1 MGCAASPRPVSPNKI
16 RSTPLNTR
24 DLPLTN
30 TSHYSVP
37 PTGAG
42 KRLDAWLSTQA
53 PELSR
58 ARIQNLIQDGH
69 ILLNG
74 KTSKPSHKLATGQT
88 VTLSIPPPVD
98 IALKPEAIPL
108 AVLHEDSDLIV
119 INKPA
124 GLVVHPAAGHASGT
138 LVNALLAH
146 CPDLAGIGGEKR
158 PGIVHRLDRDT
169 TGVMVVAKNETAM
182 RSLMNQF
189 RHRQVTKEYL
199 ALVWGHLNPP
209 AGRAETLIG
218 RNPNDRKKM
227 CTKPHVGR
235 PAITLYETQEKFAA
249 TSLLRVRIETG
260 RTHQIR
266 VHMAFLGHS
275 IIGDPQYGRPR
286 RDILPGPL
294 PGRQMLHAARLSF
307 IHPATGKPLSF
318 EAPLPDDMRALIEA
332 LR

>member
-1 MGCAASPRPVSPNKI
+1 MKTRPV
-16 RSTPLNTR
+16 TP
-24 DLPLTN
+24 D
-30 TSHYSVP
+30 
-37 PTGAG
+37 G
-42 KRLDAWLSTQA
+42 KGRRLDVWLSQVE
-53 PELSR
+53 PDLSR
-58 ARIQNLIQDGH
+58 ARIQDLIRTGH
-69 ILLNG
+69 ITLNG
-74 KTSKPSHKLATGQT
+74 KPTKPSHSLVTGQEIQID
-88 VTLSIPPPVD
+88 IPPLIDV
-98 IALKPEAIPL
+98 ALKPEAIPL
-108 AVLHEDSDLIV
+108 DVLFEDSNLIV

-209 AGRAETLIG
+209 SGRAETLIG
-218 RNPNDRKKM
+218 RNPKDRKKM
-227 CTKPHVGR
+227 CTRPNTGR
-235 PAITLYETQEKFAA
+235 PAITIYETQEKFAT

-275 IIGDPQYGRPR
+275 IVGDPQYGRSR
-286 RDILPGPL
+286 RDALPVPV
-294 PGRQMLHAARLSF
+294 PNRQMLHASRLTF
-307 IHPATGKPLSF
+307 THPITGQTLTF
-318 EAPLPDDMRALIEA
+318 EAPIPEDMRVLVAS
-332 LR
+332 RF

>member
-1 MGCAASPRPVSPNKI
+1 MDTI
-16 RSTPLNTR
+16 RHYRVTPE
-24 DLPLTN
+24 
-30 TSHYSVP
+30 
-37 PTGAG
+37 GAG

-53 PELSR
+53 PDLSR
-58 ARIQNLIQDGH
+58 ARIQNLIQEGH

-74 KTSKPSHKLATGQT
+74 KPSKPGHKLATGQT
-88 VTLSIPPPVD
+88 ITLSIPPPVD
-98 IALKPEAIPL
+98 IELTPEAIPL
-108 AVLHEDSDLIV
+108 DVLHEDSDLIV

-209 AGRAETLIG
+209 AGRTETLIG

-235 PAITLYETQEKFAA
+235 TAITLYDTQEKFAA

-275 IIGDPQYGRPR
+275 IIGDPSYGRPR
-286 RDILPGPL
+286 RDILPGPF
-294 PGRQMLHAARLSF
+294 PIRQMLHAARLSF
-307 IHPATGKPLSF
+307 IHPVTGKSLSF
-318 EAPLPDDMRALIEA
+318 EAPLPADMHDLIES

>member
-1 MGCAASPRPVSPNKI
+1 MDTI
-16 RSTPLNTR
+16 
-24 DLPLTN
+24 
-30 TSHYSVP
+30 SHYRVTP
-37 PTGAG
+37 EGAG
-42 KRLDAWLSTQA
+42 KRLDAWLSTQT
-53 PELSR
+53 PDLSR
-58 ARIQNLIQDGH
+58 ARIQNLIQEGH

-74 KTSKPSHKLATGQT
+74 NPSKPSHKLATGQT
-88 VTLSIPPPVD
+88 ITLSIPPPVD
-98 IALKPEAIPL
+98 IKLKPETIPL
-108 AVLHEDSDLIV
+108 DVLHEDSDLIV

-182 RSLMNQF
+182 RSLMIQF

-199 ALVWGHLNPP
+199 ALVWGHLNPS
-209 AGRAETLIG
+209 AGRTETLIG

-227 CTKPHVGR
+227 CTKPHIGR
-235 PAITLYETQEKFAA
+235 TAITLYDTQEKFAA

-275 IIGDPQYGRPR
+275 IIGDPSYGRPR
-286 RDILPGPL
+286 RDILPGTL
-294 PGRQMLHAARLSF
+294 PTRQMLHAARLSF
-307 IHPATGKPLSF
+307 VHPVTGKSLSF
-318 EAPLPDDMRALIEA
+318 EAPLPADMHDLIES